1 VLVVSVSGP
10 RGGGKTEVVV
20 AIIRALI
27 SRGYRVAAA
36 KKVLKDSIV
45 REKPDTDAGRMED
58 SGAGTVAMV
67 GRRRSRVTMALAP
80 KTLEELL
87 ELLSAGR
94 RVPPDA
100 AVLEGFEHLVKD
112 RPDVIK
118 LVAAHGERDARAHLR
133 GLADPVLGVCVRE
146 PVSSQLFTD
155 SGSPVEVFTFDDLK
169 TLAAR
174 VVEEAKRLRML
185 P

>member
-1 VLVVSVSGP
+1 MLVVSITGP
-10 RGGGKTEVVV
+10 RGAGKTEVAM

-36 KKVLKDSIV
+36 KKVLKDSVV

-58 SGAGTVAMV
+58 AGAGTVAV
-67 GRRRSRVTMALAP
+67 IGRRRSRVTLALAP

-87 ELLSAGR
+87 SLLSAGR
-94 RVPPDA
+94 KVPPDA
-100 AVLEGFEHLVKD
+100 AVLEGFEHLVMD
-112 RPDVIK
+112 RTDVLK
-118 LVAAHGERDARAHLR
+118 VVAAHGERDARAHLR
-133 GLADPVLGVCVRE
+133 GLADPVLAVCVRE
-146 PVSSQLFTD
+146 PVNSPLLTD
-155 SGSPVEVFTFDDLK
+155 SGSPVEVFTFEDLRS
-169 TLAAR
+169 LAAK